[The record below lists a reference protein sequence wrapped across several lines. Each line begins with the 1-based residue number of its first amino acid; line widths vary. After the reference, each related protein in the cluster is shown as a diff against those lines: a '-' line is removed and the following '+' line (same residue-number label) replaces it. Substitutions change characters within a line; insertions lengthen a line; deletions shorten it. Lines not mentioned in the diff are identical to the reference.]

1 MRPIGDSR
9 RQARGLKR
17 RSHGPVRRARGPR
30 AASCRACRDPSESRP
45 PGTTCVTT
53 GDLVAR
59 PFIENRRPRPR
70 LNERSWCTGVSRP
83 RCRDHSKGAARCSR
97 PPTDLLLSATW
108 LHRRRPRGA
117 QDLRHNCTYS
127 TRDEAI
133 GRVRLLPLYL
143 QDRRTLRSL
152 FFRSPTVSRRRPPSH
167 VTLARGVSGT
177 CVTTAPTRCCY
188 AVACTTTPRS
198 VLTIRAGVRRFQVG
212 KRRSIANKS
221 RI

>member
-1 MRPIGDSR
+1 MRRVRVPGGEVTVRRRYEAGSQSEEAGSRSEEAWSRRHEARSGPRRWDRGVRPIGDSR

-83 RCRDHSKGAARCSR
+83 RCRDRSTGAARCSR
-97 PPTDLLLSATW
+97 PPTDLLLSATG

-127 TRDEAI
+127 M
-133 GRVRLLPLYL
+133 L
-143 QDRRTLRSL
+143 LRS
-152 FFRSPTVSRRRPPSH
+152 RMHDHTSVSSH
-167 VTLARGVSGT
+167 NP
-177 CVTTAPTRCCY
+177 C
-188 AVACTTTPRS
+188 
-198 VLTIRAGVRRFQVG
+198 
-212 KRRSIANKS
+212 RRSSFSS
-221 RI
+221 R